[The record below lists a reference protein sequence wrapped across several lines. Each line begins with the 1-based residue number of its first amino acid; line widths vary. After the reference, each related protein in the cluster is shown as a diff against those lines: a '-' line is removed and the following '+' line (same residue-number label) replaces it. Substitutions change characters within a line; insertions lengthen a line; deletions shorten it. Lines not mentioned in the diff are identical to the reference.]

1 MNYRNIALLA
11 VCQAVLMTGSSLLIA
26 TSALVGAALA
36 DSAVWATIPLGVQF
50 LAMTATT
57 VPASLLMQRYGRRT
71 GFLLGIV
78 AGLIGIG
85 LAVTAILGADFLL
98 FSIASLFVGIFN
110 GIGQFFR
117 FAAADVAGEGN
128 KARAISLV
136 LAGGIVAGFLGPN
149 IGSWTESLLDVR
161 FAASYLALGVFY
173 LVGLVAISLLR
184 IPPPKQA
191 GAADGARPLTSIVS
205 QPHFIVAVLTAA
217 IGYGVM
223 NIIMVATPLA
233 MDSHQFGFSDTAFV
247 IQWHVVAMFL
257 PSFFTGELIRRLGVM
272 PIIQSGVALMFGC
285 VVINF
290 LGVSIWHHWSA
301 LVLLGVGWNFMFIG
315 GTTMLT
321 QVHSEA
327 EKGKTQALN
336 DFIVFGTVS
345 VTALGSGA
353 LLDLIGWLS
362 LNVMTV
368 PFLILV
374 ALAVSYL
381 QAVTKRVPQHTA
393 GQA

>member
-1 MNYRNIALLA
+1 MNYRNIVLLA

-36 DSAVWATIPLGVQF
+36 DAAVWATIPLGAQF

-57 VPASLLMQRYGRRT
+57 APASLLMQRYGRRA
-71 GFLLGIV
+71 GFLLGIL

-85 LAVTAILGADFLL
+85 LAFTAILEGDFLL
-98 FSIASLFVGIFN
+98 FCVASVFVGIFN
-110 GIGQFFR
+110 GVGQFFR

-128 KARAISLV
+128 KARATSLV

-149 IGSWTESLLDVR
+149 IGSWTESLLGVR
-161 FAASYLALGVFY
+161 FAASYLVLGVFY

-184 IPPPKQA
+184 IPLPKQI
-191 GAADGARPLTSIVS
+191 GAADDARPLASIAS

-233 MDSHQFGFSDTAFV
+233 MDSHQFSFNDTAFV

-285 VVINF
+285 VVVNF

-353 LLDLIGWLS
+353 LLDVIGWLS

-368 PFLILV
+368 PFLVLV

-381 QAVTKRVPQHTA
+381 QTA
-393 GQA
+393 ANRLRRQTARQA

>member
-1 MNYRNIALLA
+1 MNYRNIVLLA

-36 DSAVWATIPLGVQF
+36 DAAVWATVPLGAQF

-57 VPASLLMQRYGRRT
+57 APASLLMQRYGRRA
-71 GFLLGIV
+71 GFIVGIL

-85 LAVTAILGADFLL
+85 LAFTAILEGDFLL
-98 FSIASLFVGIFN
+98 FCVASVFVGIFN
-110 GIGQFFR
+110 GVGQFFR
-117 FAAADVAGEGN
+117 FAAADVAGESN

-149 IGSWTESLLDVR
+149 IGSWTESLLGVR
-161 FAASYLALGVFY
+161 FAASYLVLGVFY

-184 IPPPKQA
+184 IPLPKQI
-191 GAADGARPLTSIVS
+191 GAADDARPLASIAS

-233 MDSHQFGFSDTAFV
+233 MDSHQFSFNDTAFV

-285 VVINF
+285 VVVNF

-353 LLDLIGWLS
+353 LLDVIGWLS

-368 PFLILV
+368 PFLVLV

-381 QAVTKRVPQHTA
+381 QTA
-393 GQA
+393 ANRLRRQTARQA

>member
-1 MNYRNIALLA
+1 MNYRNVALLA

-36 DSAVWATIPLGVQF
+36 DSAAWATIPLGVQF
-50 LAMTATT
+50 LAMTGTT
-57 VPASLLMQRYGRRT
+57 VPASLMMQRYGRRA
-71 GFLLGIV
+71 GFLLGIG
-78 AGLIGIG
+78 AGLVGVG
-85 LAVTAILGADFLL
+85 LAVTAILGGDFLL
-98 FSIASLFVGIFN
+98 FALASLFLGIFN

-117 FAAADVAGEGN
+117 FAAADVADVDN

-161 FAASYLALGVFY
+161 FAASYLSLGVFY
-173 LVGLVAISLLR
+173 LTGLLAISLLK
-184 IPPPKQA
+184 IPLPSRA
-191 GAADGARPLTSIVS
+191 SSADGARAVLLIAN
-205 QPHFIVAVLTAA
+205 QPQFVVAVLTAA

-233 MDSHQFGFSDTAFV
+233 MDSHQFGFGDTAFV

-257 PSFFTGELIRRLGVM
+257 PSFFTGELIRRLGVI
-272 PIIQSGVALMFGC
+272 PIIQCGVALMLAC
-285 VVINF
+285 VLVNF
-290 LGVSIWHHWSA
+290 MGVSLWHHWLA

-321 QVHSEA
+321 GVHSEA

-353 LLDLIGWLS
+353 LLEKIGWLS
-362 LNVMTV
+362 LNVATI
-368 PFLILV
+368 PFLAVV

-381 QAVTKRVPQHTA
+381 QVTAKRTPKHAVQ
-393 GQA
+393 